1 MSIMT
6 LLLPRL
12 TPPEDRPD
20 ELALSSQEP
29 KASVQGISIAGACGQ
44 PVRRVRPS
52 AESLV
57 ERLRVIQ
64 MQGWS

>member
-1 MSIMT
+1 MSTMT

-12 TPPEDRPD
+12 TPPADRAD
-20 ELALSSQEP
+20 ALAHASQAVE
-29 KASVQGISIAGACGQ
+29 ASLQDIVIVPPPGQ

-57 ERLRVIQ
+57 ERLRMMQ